1 MIANILTKSLNKSK
15 HAHCINKLKFKEL
28 PHHKAFANNN
38 YNMHQLN
45 PTIIHTKEECSP

>member
-1 MIANILTKSLNKSK
+1 MTANILTKSLNKSK
-15 HAHCINKLKFKEL
+15 HVHCINKLNFSKL

-45 PTIIHTKEECSP
+45 STIIYTKRVHHS